1 MAVTANAAHNPL
13 SPCDFEN
20 WWLYSTFT
28 TAKMKC
34 LWVLDLPAI
43 FNEFKNT
50 DSKYKNRVRS
60 RVANLKDQR
69 NPQLR
74 QNVLIGLI
82 SPERIAGMT
91 AEVGSP
97 RGCFG
102 GKGLGWRGMFQMPSN
117 TKQTDVEEN
126 WKHVEQSF
134 EFLCCTESETAVFVV
149 VCDLFN
155 CFFACKL
162 YSFYFWNIMGMIIC
176 DRSSEQADDICKYG
190 WWGWCNYVV
199 PQ

>member
-1 MAVTANAAHNPL
+1 
-13 SPCDFEN
+13 
-20 WWLYSTFT
+20 
-28 TAKMKC
+28 MKC

-91 AEVGSP
+91 AEVGGP
-97 RGCFG
+97 RGCFV
-102 GKGLGWRGMFQMPSN
+102 GKGLGWRWVLMPSN

-126 WKHVEQSF
+126 WKRSVQQSL
-134 EFLCCTESETAVFVV
+134 EFLCCTEFETAVFSVV
-149 VCDLFN
+149 VCVWLFN
-155 CFFACKL
+155 CFLLVNCTHSIFETRWAWVFVTDLLSKT
-162 YSFYFWNIMGMIIC
+162 
-176 DRSSEQADDICKYG
+176 DDICRYG
-190 WWGWCNYVV
+190 WWGWRNFIVL
-199 PQ
+199 Q